1 MMTPEQRK
9 DFIDSMFADL
19 HQQIADYTPPL
30 CRIRTLPPELT
41 VTRVTENVVT
51 ALTRSSL
58 ELGTTVNLSREHQ
71 GLVFDLR
78 RLDLPQNEAANPTHQ
93 KNAEAQIISLGDTQ
107 KLKPGDIITSS
118 EQMLAIPVG
127 PEIIGTIVDPL
138 GNFLDG
144 GHDHRKITGKLYPL
158 FAEAPTILDREEVKR
173 PLHTGI
179 NAIDLTC
186 PIGRGQRELIIGD
199 PTTGRTAIALDTIIA
214 QRGEHMTCIYVA
226 VGKKMQEIAHIID
239 SLKNAGAMEYTTI
252 IIAPADTADGMKY
265 IAPYSGM
272 AIAEWVRSQG
282 NDALVIFDDL
292 SLHAQAY
299 RKVAVSL
306 GFPRGREAYPGD
318 TFAIHSTLLERAG
331 QLHALRGGGSITAL
345 PIVTTKG
352 DMTAYIPT
360 NIISITDGQI
370 ILDSKLS
377 NKNIKPAIDIGKSV
391 SRIGSKAQP
400 EIIKIVSKEVKNA
413 LVEFRELESF
423 GQENIRDPE
432 TQRLFTRGQR
442 IQELVIQP
450 REDAMPVPI
459 QAIMTFAIMHGF
471 FDTISQD
478 KTASKIRETSRTLQ
492 TQYQTMIGTILERPF
507 VLKDHD
513 TDTVDDPIVTQL
525 KQFLQESLGTSP
537 S

>member
-9 DFIDSMFADL
+9 DFINAIFTDL
-19 HQQIADYTPPL
+19 HQQIADYTPVYE
-30 CRIRTLPPELT
+30 IRMLPPELT
-41 VTRVTENVVT
+41 VTRVTENVIT
-51 ALTRSSL
+51 ALSRSSL
-58 ELGTTVNLSREHQ
+58 ALGTTVNLSPEHQ

-78 RLDLPQNEAANPTHQ
+78 RLNLPQHEAANSKDHNT
-93 KNAEAQIISLGDTQ
+93 AEAQIISLGDTQ

-118 EQMLAIPVG
+118 EHMLAIPVG

-138 GNFLDG
+138 GNFLDVR
-144 GHDHRKITGKLYPL
+144 HDHRKIDGKPYPL

-226 VGKKMQEIAHIID
+226 VGKKMQEIAHIIEA
-239 SLKNAGAMEYTTI
+239 LKNAGAMEYTTI
-252 IIAPADTADGMKY
+252 VIAPADAPDGMKY

-282 NDALVIFDDL
+282 NDALVVFDDL

-299 RKVAVSL
+299 RKVAFSL

-331 QLHALRGGGSITAL
+331 QLDTSRGGGSITAL

-370 ILDSKLS
+370 ILDPKLS

-400 EIIKIVSKEVKNA
+400 EVVKIVSKDVKNT
-413 LVEFRELESF
+413 LIEFRELESF
-423 GQENIRDPE
+423 GAENIRDPE
-432 TQRLFTRGQR
+432 TQRLFARGQR
-442 IQELVIQP
+442 IQELIIQP

-459 QAIMTFAIMHGF
+459 QAIMTFAIMHDF
-471 FDTISQD
+471 FNTIPQD
-478 KTASKIRETSRTLQ
+478 KVAAKIRETSRTLQ
-492 TQYQTMIGTILERPF
+492 TRYQPILTAILERPS
-507 VLKDHD
+507 VLRDNGPD
-513 TDTVDDPIVTQL
+513 VADNPIIAEL
-525 KQFLQESLGTSP
+525 KQFFMESLRTSP

>member
-1 MMTPEQRK
+1 MMSDGERK
-9 DFIDSMFADL
+9 AFIDTMFSDFHRQLADF
-19 HQQIADYTPPL
+19 TPKVEL
-30 CRIRTLPPELT
+30 RTLPPELM
-41 VTRVTENVVT
+41 VTRVTENVIT
-51 ALTRSSL
+51 AYSRASL
-58 ELGTTVNLSREHQ
+58 ALGTTVDLSGDRQ

-78 RLDLPQNEAANPTHQ
+78 RRTDVSEDKAANPNNIKTV
-93 KNAEAQIISLGDTQ
+93 EAQIISLGDTQ
-107 KLKPGDIITSS
+107 NLKPGDIITSS
-118 EQMLAIPVG
+118 ERMLAIPVS
-127 PEIIGTIVDPL
+127 PEMIGAVVDPL

-144 GHDHRKITGKLYPL
+144 GHSHRKITGKSYPL
-158 FAEAPTILDREEVKR
+158 FSEAPTILDREEVAR

-199 PTTGRTAIALDTIIA
+199 QGTGKTAIAIDAIIA

-226 VGKKMQEIAHIID
+226 VGKKMQEIARIID
-239 SLKNAGAMEYTTI
+239 ALKTAGAMEYTTVV
-252 IIAPADTADGMKY
+252 IAPADTADGMKY

-282 NDALVIFDDL
+282 GDALVVFDDL

-331 QLHALRGGGSITAL
+331 QLHHSRGGGSITAI

-352 DMTAYIPT
+352 DMTAFIPT

-370 ILDSKLS
+370 ILDPKLA

-400 EIIKIVSKEVKNA
+400 DVIKTVSKDVKSA
-413 LVEFRELESF
+413 LVDFRELEAF
-423 GQENIRDPE
+423 GKENIRDSE
-432 TQRLFTRGQR
+432 TQRMFTRGQR
-442 IQELVIQP
+442 VQELIIQP
-450 REDAMPVPI
+450 REDAMSVPI
-459 QAIMTFAIMHGF
+459 QAILTFAIMHGY
-471 FDTISQD
+471 FDGVSQD
-478 KTASKIRETSRTLQ
+478 MVATQIQEISRRIKEQHQNIIDAVVQGKTK
-492 TQYQTMIGTILERPF
+492 
-507 VLKDHD
+507 LKDAP
-513 TDTVDDPIVTQL
+513 TPISDPIVNEL
-525 KQFLQESLGTSP
+525 IQFLTESLRIGP
-537 S
+537 Q